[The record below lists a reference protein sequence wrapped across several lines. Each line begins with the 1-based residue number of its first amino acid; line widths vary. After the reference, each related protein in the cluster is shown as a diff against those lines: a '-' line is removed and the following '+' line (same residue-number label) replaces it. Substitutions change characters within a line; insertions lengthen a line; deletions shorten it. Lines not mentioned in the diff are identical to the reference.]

1 MLTFLENTN
10 GGAYYTDLFAKILF
24 NFTFNPILLLKMGY
38 IALLYRKEAKSANL
52 VVRDYKA
59 LHKTGSNSM

>member
-1 MLTFLENTN
+1 MGALTILIYLQKYFLISLLS
-10 GGAYYTDLFAKILF
+10 LF
-24 NFTFNPILLLKMGY
+24 LLKMGY
-38 IALLYRKEAKSANL
+38 IALLYTKEAKSANL